1 MQNQIKQTVQ
11 TILSGWQKIYSNDP
25 YKMLEMRNITLTEDK
40 KRQVLGGE
48 VAMWTEQVKRI
59 QQLE

>member
-1 MQNQIKQTVQ
+1 
-11 TILSGWQKIYSNDP
+11 
-25 YKMLEMRNITLTEDK
+25 MLEMRNVVLTEEK

-59 QQLE
+59 QQFVQKKVQNH